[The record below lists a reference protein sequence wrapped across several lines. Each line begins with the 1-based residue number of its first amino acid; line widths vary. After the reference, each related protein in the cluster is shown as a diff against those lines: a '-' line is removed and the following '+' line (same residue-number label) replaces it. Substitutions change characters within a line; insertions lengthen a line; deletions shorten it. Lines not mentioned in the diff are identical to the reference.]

1 MFIGYKVI
9 FEVVLNCFAQY
20 CQFYNCLL
28 QEKTTVLST
37 ISPTRDLLA
46 ELVGYQRLPE
56 DQMRKVKQL
65 KDLLESVLMLDPA
78 KRISINAALT
88 HPFIQEKI

>member
-1 MFIGYKVI
+1 
-9 FEVVLNCFAQY
+9 
-20 CQFYNCLL
+20 
-28 QEKTTVLST
+28 VLST
-37 ISPTRDLLA
+37 IAPNRDLLA

-78 KRISINAALT
+78 KRISINGALS